1 MGIIHTRRMATS
13 QPRNFNR
20 GLPLLP
26 LGALGHSIN
35 SPAPTQD
42 IGRGTPNPQ
51 PLARDLIDQ
60 RVTLGNWRIRAYV
73 NVNVFTGTFF
83 GLNIE
88 YLVSGV
94 TENNGQGY
102 IGLSGDRSAG
112 GIAFGVSFDVF
123 GSIQIEEARIDPRL
137 TTWQRV
143 WAEILNRDFAF
154 NVDVVNIALA
164 VLRAGTGGTLP
175 IEIVQGAQTVG
186 SAGAVWGLFDQ
197 RRDRMT
203 PGRGSIT
210 YRPTIAFSPNM
221 LPFIPGMRAFLKGF
235 RLIGGRFSM
244 GPTLNI
250 VYPITFQVVRLVTED
265 GAYDIGTRTHV
276 LFLVNGPRRTLPPT
290 VSNVTI
296 VHSHTT
302 NLRFELGLHFTFAF
316 LGLVNIDSVQAL
328 PLTGSGNGARVL
340 GPFFTQM
347 NNSNVVASAD
357 TELPEVVWG

>member
-51 PLARDLIDQ
+51 PIGRDLIDQ
-60 RVTLGNWRIRAYV
+60 QITLATWRLRAYV
-73 NVNVFTGTFF
+73 HVDVFTGTFF

-94 TENNGQGY
+94 TQDDGGGY

-123 GSIQIEEARIDPRL
+123 GSIQVEQLGRTLQPNG
-137 TTWQRV
+137 WQFV
-143 WAEILNRDFAF
+143 WAEIFNRDFAF

-164 VLRAGTGGTLP
+164 VLRAGTGGVLP

-197 RRDRMT
+197 RRDRMI

-210 YRPTIAFSPNM
+210 YRPTLAFSPNM
-221 LPFIPGMRAFLKGF
+221 LPFIPGMRAVLTAF

-250 VYPITFQVVRLVTED
+250 VYPITFEVVRLVTED
-265 GAYDIGTRTHV
+265 GAYDVGDRSHV
-276 LFLVNGPRRTLPPT
+276 LFLVNGPRRRLPPT

-316 LGLVNIDSVQAL
+316 LGLVNIDEVQAL
-328 PLTGSGNGARVL
+328 PLTGSGNGPRVL

-347 NNSNVVASAD
+347 NNSNVVAAED
-357 TELPEVVWG
+357 MEMPEVVWG